1 MSRDCHHDLIITIVR
16 RGWSERVISAS
27 KQAGAEGGTI
37 IFGRGT
43 GIREQKMLLGIP
55 IEPEKEIVLTVVP
68 ETITNTVLD
77 AIIAAVDLQKPG
89 HGICFVMELKRV
101 EGIAH
106 LASHLDTEGKD
117 SG

>member
-1 MSRDCHHDLIITIVR
+1 MSHDCHHALIVTIVR

-27 KQAGAEGGTI
+27 KQAGAEGGTV

-43 GIREQKMLLGIP
+43 GIHEQKMLLGIP

-68 ETITNTVLD
+68 ESIAGEVLD
-77 AIIAAVDLQKPG
+77 AIIAAVDLEKPG

-106 LASHLDTEGKD
+106 LTPQRKTATED
-117 SG
+117 